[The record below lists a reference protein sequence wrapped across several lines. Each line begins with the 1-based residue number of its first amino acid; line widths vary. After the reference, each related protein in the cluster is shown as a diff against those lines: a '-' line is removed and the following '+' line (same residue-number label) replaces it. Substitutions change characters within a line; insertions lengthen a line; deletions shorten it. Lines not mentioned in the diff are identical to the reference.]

1 MKGTFHIVTQFGEEW
16 LNAEDYSR
24 IETLDYIDTDK
35 GVMQLVGEVRMLLYS
50 VPVGLSL
57 KRPPLEIRAKSVEF
71 IPEYIIPKNVYVVYT
86 EDWNDETTIEEVFST
101 KEKADAYANA
111 QPGGEFRRYVDEYR
125 LK

>member
-35 GVMQLVGEVRMLLYS
+35 GVIQLVGEVRMLLYS
-50 VPVGLSL
+50 VPVGLCL
-57 KRPPLEIRAKSVEF
+57 QRPPLEIRAKSVEF

-86 EDWNDETTIEEVFST
+86 EDWNGETTIDEVFST

-111 QPGGEFRRYVDEYR
+111 QPGGNFRRNIDEYR

>member
-35 GVMQLVGEVRMLLYS
+35 GVMQLVGEVRVLLYS
-50 VPVGLSL
+50 DPVGLSL
-57 KRPPLEIRAKSVEF
+57 KRPPLEIRAKSVDF
-71 IPEYIIPKNVYVVYT
+71 MPEYIIPKNVYVVYT

-111 QPGGEFRRYVDEYR
+111 QPGGDFRRYIDEYR

>member
-1 MKGTFHIVTQFGEEW
+1 MKGTLHIVTQFGEEW

-57 KRPPLEIRAKSVEF
+57 KRPPLEIRAKSVDF

-111 QPGGEFRRYVDEYR
+111 QPGGDFRRYIDEYR

>member
-1 MKGTFHIVTQFGEEW
+1 MTQFGEEW

-35 GVMQLVGEVRMLLYS
+35 GVMQLVGEVRVLLYS
-50 VPVGLSL
+50 DPVGLSL
-57 KRPPLEIRAKSVEF
+57 KRPPLEIRAKSVDF
-71 IPEYIIPKNVYVVYT
+71 MPEYIIPKNVYVVYT

-111 QPGGEFRRYVDEYR
+111 QPGGDFRRYIDEYR

>member
-50 VPVGLSL
+50 VPVGLCL
-57 KRPPLEIRAKSVEF
+57 QRPPLEIRAKSVEF

-86 EDWNDETTIEEVFST
+86 EDWNGETTIEEVFST

-111 QPGGEFRRYVDEYR
+111 QPGGDFRRYIDEYR

>member
-1 MKGTFHIVTQFGEEW
+1 MKGTLHIVTQFGEEW

-86 EDWNDETTIEEVFST
+86 EDWNGETIIEEVFST

-111 QPGGEFRRYVDEYR
+111 QPGGNFRRYIDEYR

>member
-86 EDWNDETTIEEVFST
+86 EDRNDETTIEEVFST

-111 QPGGEFRRYVDEYR
+111 QPGGDFRRYIDEYR

>member
-24 IETLDYIDTDK
+24 VETLDYIDTDK

-111 QPGGEFRRYVDEYR
+111 QPGGDFRRYIDEYR

>member
-24 IETLDYIDTDK
+24 VETLDYIDTEK
-35 GVMQLVGEVRMLLYS
+35 GVMQLVGEVRVLLYS
-50 VPVGLSL
+50 DPVGLSL
-57 KRPPLEIRAKSVEF
+57 KRPPLEIRAKSVDF

-111 QPGGEFRRYVDEYR
+111 QPGGDFRRYIDEYR

>member
-1 MKGTFHIVTQFGEEW
+1 MKGTVHIVTQFGEEW

-111 QPGGEFRRYVDEYR
+111 QPGGDFRRYIDEYR

>member
-1 MKGTFHIVTQFGEEW
+1 MKGTFHIVTACGEEW
-16 LNAEDYSR
+16 LNAEDFSHV
-24 IETLDYIDTDK
+24 ETFDYIETDK
-35 GVMQLVGEVRMLLYS
+35 GVMQLVGEVRVALCYAH
-50 VPVGLSL
+50 VGVGLN
-57 KRPPLEIRAKSVEF
+57 RPPLKIRAKSVEF

-111 QPGGEFRRYVDEYR
+111 QPGGDFRRYIDEYR

>member
-1 MKGTFHIVTQFGEEW
+1 MKGTFHIVTQFSEEW

-24 IETLDYIDTDK
+24 VETLDYIDTEK
-35 GVMQLVGEVRMLLYS
+35 GVMQLVGEVRVLLYS
-50 VPVGLSL
+50 DPVGLSL
-57 KRPPLEIRAKSVEF
+57 KWPPLEIRAKSVDF

-111 QPGGEFRRYVDEYR
+111 QPGGDFRRYIDEYR

>member
-86 EDWNDETTIEEVFST
+86 EDWNGETTIEEVFST

-111 QPGGEFRRYVDEYR
+111 QPGGDFRRYIDEYR

>member
-111 QPGGEFRRYVDEYR
+111 QPGGDFRRYIDEYR

>member
-50 VPVGLSL
+50 VPVGLCL
-57 KRPPLEIRAKSVEF
+57 QRPPLEIRAKSVEF

-111 QPGGEFRRYVDEYR
+111 QPGGNFRRYIDEYR

>member
-35 GVMQLVGEVRMLLYS
+35 GVMQLVGEVRILLYS

-86 EDWNDETTIEEVFST
+86 EDWNGETTIEEVFST

-111 QPGGEFRRYVDEYR
+111 QPGGDFRRYIDEYR

>member
-16 LNAEDYSR
+16 LNAEDYSL

-111 QPGGEFRRYVDEYR
+111 QPGGDFRRYIDEYR

>member
-50 VPVGLSL
+50 VPVGLCL
-57 KRPPLEIRAKSVEF
+57 QRPPLEIRAKSVEF

-86 EDWNDETTIEEVFST
+86 EDWNGETTIEEVFST

-111 QPGGEFRRYVDEYR
+111 QPGGNFRRYIDEYR

>member
-50 VPVGLSL
+50 VPVGISL

-111 QPGGEFRRYVDEYR
+111 QPGGNFRRYIDEYR

>member
-24 IETLDYIDTDK
+24 IETLDYIDTDE

-50 VPVGLSL
+50 VPVGLCL
-57 KRPPLEIRAKSVEF
+57 QRPPLEIRAKSVEF

-86 EDWNDETTIEEVFST
+86 EDWNGETTIEEVFST

-111 QPGGEFRRYVDEYR
+111 QPGGDFRRYIDEYR

>member
-35 GVMQLVGEVRMLLYS
+35 GVMPLVGEVRMLLYS
-50 VPVGLSL
+50 VPVGLCL
-57 KRPPLEIRAKSVEF
+57 QRPPLEIRAKSVEF

-111 QPGGEFRRYVDEYR
+111 QPGGNFRRYIDEYR

>member
-111 QPGGEFRRYVDEYR
+111 QPGGNFRRYIDEYR

>member
-35 GVMQLVGEVRMLLYS
+35 GVMQLVGEVRVLLYS
-50 VPVGLSL
+50 VTVGIKLR
-57 KRPPLEIRAKSVEF
+57 RPPLEIRAKSVEF

-86 EDWNDETTIEEVFST
+86 EDWNDETTIEEIFST

-111 QPGGEFRRYVDEYR
+111 QPGGDFRRYIDEYR

>member
-1 MKGTFHIVTQFGEEW
+1 MKGTFHIVTQFGEKW
-16 LNAEDYSR
+16 LNAEDYSC

-35 GVMQLVGEVRMLLYS
+35 GVMQLVGEVRVLLYS
-50 VPVGLSL
+50 VTVGIKLR
-57 KRPPLEIRAKSVEF
+57 RPPLEIRAKSVEF

-111 QPGGEFRRYVDEYR
+111 QPEGDFRRYIDEYR

>member
-86 EDWNDETTIEEVFST
+86 EDWNGETTIEEVFST

-111 QPGGEFRRYVDEYR
+111 QPGGNFRRYIDEYR

>member
-57 KRPPLEIRAKSVEF
+57 KRPPLEIRVKSVDF

-111 QPGGEFRRYVDEYR
+111 QPGGDFRRYIDEYR

>member
-50 VPVGLSL
+50 VPVGLCL
-57 KRPPLEIRAKSVEF
+57 QRPPLEIRAKSVEF

-86 EDWNDETTIEEVFST
+86 EDWNGETTIEEVFYT
-101 KEKADAYANA
+101 KEKADAYANT
-111 QPGGEFRRYVDEYR
+111 QPGGNFRRYIDEYR

>member
-16 LNAEDYSR
+16 LNAEDYSC

-50 VPVGLSL
+50 VPVGLCL
-57 KRPPLEIRAKSVEF
+57 QRPPLEIRAKSVEF

-111 QPGGEFRRYVDEYR
+111 QPGGDFRRYIDEYR

>member
-71 IPEYIIPKNVYVVYT
+71 IPEYIIPKNVYIVYT

-111 QPGGEFRRYVDEYR
+111 QPGGDFRRYIDEYR

>member
-50 VPVGLSL
+50 VPVGISL

-111 QPGGEFRRYVDEYR
+111 QPGGDFRRYIDEYR

>member
-16 LNAEDYSR
+16 MNAEDYSR

-111 QPGGEFRRYVDEYR
+111 QPGGDFRRYIDEYR

>member
-50 VPVGLSL
+50 VPVGLCL
-57 KRPPLEIRAKSVEF
+57 QRPPLEIRAKSVEF

-111 QPGGEFRRYVDEYR
+111 QPGGDFRRYIDEYR

>member
-101 KEKADAYANA
+101 KEKADAYANE

>member
-111 QPGGEFRRYVDEYR
+111 QPGGEFRRYIDEYR